1 MFFTPREARV
11 VYVLPVRRVRAHI
24 PLPRPVR
31 LAVGHPVAA
40 QKAQRDR
47 LEGPLPPVPDRQ
59 AGQPP
64 GRGERDAV
72 HVPEGGGH
80 PLPLARR
87 QHPITMARH
96 RGRGRIASGHPWSAG
111 CAETC
116 LSGAEGGPGKRPG
129 SNPGA
134 APRSDPYTKL
144 HGPAKWTYYHLYVIL
159 DIHSRYVTGWMLATR
174 ESAAL
179 AEKLIAA
186 TCAKQGISRGQLT
199 IHAGRGSSM
208 TSKPVAFL

>member
-80 PLPLARR
+80 PLPLAV
-87 QHPITMARH
+87 
-96 RGRGRIASGHPWSAG
+96 S
-111 CAETC
+111 
-116 LSGAEGGPGKRPG
+116 
-129 SNPGA
+129 
-134 APRSDPYTKL
+134 YT
-144 HGPAKWTYYHLYVIL
+144 HLTL
-159 DIHSRYVTGWMLATR
+159 PTNRK
-174 ESAAL
+174 E
-179 AEKLIAA
+179 
-186 TCAKQGISRGQLT
+186 
-199 IHAGRGSSM
+199 
-208 TSKPVAFL
+208 